1 MGKLLVFYSLEGN
14 TEYIA
19 DRICEKIGC
28 DKLKLIPKKAYKD
41 KGFAKFLWGGKS
53 AVMAETPEL
62 ESYDVDLDK
71 VEELIIGFPVWASTI
86 TPPIRT
92 FLTDNKDALKG
103 KKLAVYACQAGN
115 GAPKAM
121 EKIRDL
127 LGIDEFVAKAVFI
140 DPKAR
145 PSDENEKI
153 LEEFTDKL

>member
-71 VEELIIGFPVWASTI
+71 VDELIIGFPVWASTI

>member
-28 DKLKLIPKKAYKD
+28 DKLRLIPKKAYKD

-71 VEELIIGFPVWASTI
+71 VDELIIGFPVWASTI

-92 FLTDNKDALKG
+92 FLTDNKDALKE
-103 KKLAVYACQAGN
+103 KKIAVYACQAGN

>member
-19 DRICEKIGC
+19 DRICERIGC

-71 VEELIIGFPVWASTI
+71 IDELIIGFPVWASTI

-103 KKLAVYACQAGN
+103 KKIAVYACQAGN

-127 LGIDEFVAKAVFI
+127 LGIDDFMAKAVFI

-145 PSDENEKI
+145 PSDENEKV
-153 LEEFTDKL
+153 LEEFIDKL

>member
-28 DKLKLIPKKAYKD
+28 DKLRLIPKKAYKD

-71 VEELIIGFPVWASTI
+71 VDELIIGFPVWASTI

-92 FLTDNKDALKG
+92 FLTDNKDALKE
-103 KKLAVYACQAGN
+103 KKIAVYACQAGN

-121 EKIRDL
+121 DKIRDL
-127 LGIDEFVAKAVFI
+127 LGIDDFMAKAVFI
-140 DPKAR
+140 DPKTR
-145 PSDENEKI
+145 PSDENEKV

>member
-28 DKLKLIPKKAYKD
+28 DKLRLIPKKAYKD

-71 VEELIIGFPVWASTI
+71 VDELIIGFPVWASTI

-92 FLTDNKDALKG
+92 FLTDNKDALKE
-103 KKLAVYACQAGN
+103 KKIAVYACQAGN

-121 EKIRDL
+121 DKIRDL

>member
-71 VEELIIGFPVWASTI
+71 VDELIIGFPVWASTI

-103 KKLAVYACQAGN
+103 KKIAVYACQAGN

>member
-71 VEELIIGFPVWASTI
+71 VDELIIGFPVWASTI

-92 FLTDNKDALKG
+92 FLTDNKDALKE
-103 KKLAVYACQAGN
+103 KKIAVYACQAGN